1 MEILLLAVIIF
12 AVSMALVR
20 LNKYIENR
28 KQEKKEFLKNNTVKN
43 FKEKINAFPL
53 NTHWFSE
60 YIYFIVPASIVY
72 TVLSI
77 LTKLV
82 LFASSIALQSLENP
96 FLLYTDLIFFCI
108 SLYLYFNLR
117 ILNKHGFC
125 MILIHLIISGIQ
137 ITLYI
142 MEGFL
147 FFVKTPLL
155 FFMFFIGIYTGYFFV
170 WLLPN
175 LIYFRKRKEL
185 FSPAPN
191 AGIHNTGKYTVKEAY
206 NRVSQF
212 PLHTNWYW
220 FYVYLRFPIR
230 FLTSLYALWSV
241 LSFYLEY
248 SLIDMPAE
256 QSFIVFLNIVL
267 LVFGVIVFI
276 LMLQLHK
283 SAYRLNFIYLA
294 GEVVY
299 MAYSSVI
306 TARMTAPEATPLMY
320 GAAFLFSL
328 LLSSLVWFLPN
339 FFYFQKRKGLFF
351 PALDTHAKIF
361 KYNGIDCDR
370 RSFVK
375 QTAYIACVEKT
386 IDEIKTEINS
396 LQKAS
401 EVQSLQ
407 HQALLDAYTIAQQL
421 KQNRQLTFSEAYN
434 RLMHKKTHGLTAAQ
448 PVKKTPQ
455 ESASHVNQGLIIFL
469 VLGAIIGISMIIYGL
484 ATI

>member
-1 MEILLLAVIIF
+1 
-12 AVSMALVR
+12 
-20 LNKYIENR
+20 
-28 KQEKKEFLKNNTVKN
+28 
-43 FKEKINAFPL
+43 
-53 NTHWFSE
+53 
-60 YIYFIVPASIVY
+60 
-72 TVLSI
+72 
-77 LTKLV
+77 
-82 LFASSIALQSLENP
+82 
-96 FLLYTDLIFFCI
+96 
-108 SLYLYFNLR
+108 
-117 ILNKHGFC
+117 

-294 GEVVY
+294 GEV
-299 MAYSSVI
+299 
-306 TARMTAPEATPLMY
+306 R
-320 GAAFLFSL
+320 
-328 LLSSLVWFLPN
+328 LSSTVM
-339 FFYFQKRKGLFF
+339 
-351 PALDTHAKIF
+351 AAKF
-361 KYNGIDCDR
+361 SR
-370 RSFVK
+370 RIKSRVFGVLMRVPKAASFH
-375 QTAYIACVEKT
+375 
-386 IDEIKTEINS
+386 
-396 LQKAS
+396 KAAGHS
-401 EVQSLQ
+401 Q
-407 HQALLDAYTIAQQL
+407 
-421 KQNRQLTFSEAYN
+421 
-434 RLMHKKTHGLTAAQ
+434 G
-448 PVKKTPQ
+448 
-455 ESASHVNQGLIIFL
+455 SAWR
-469 VLGAIIGISMIIYGL
+469 
-484 ATI
+484 